1 MVRLAPTPR
10 GDQMNILD
18 HYHDLMECL
27 DISGYPEHFDGPV
40 PEVSTSGDY
49 DPVQVAE
56 CCGYLTDVLMA
67 HLETVFGD
75 KNV

>member
-1 MVRLAPTPR
+1 
-10 GDQMNILD
+10 MNILD
-18 HYHDLMECL
+18 HYEDLMECL
-27 DISGYPEHFDGPV
+27 DIAGYPEHFDGPV
-40 PEVSTSGDY
+40 PEVGDHREDY

>member
-1 MVRLAPTPR
+1 
-10 GDQMNILD
+10 MNILD
-18 HYHDLMECL
+18 HYEDLMECL
-27 DISGYPEHFDGPV
+27 DIAGYPEHFDGPV
-40 PEVSTSGDY
+40 PEVGDHREDY

-56 CCGYLTDVLMA
+56 CCGYLTDVLIG

>member
-1 MVRLAPTPR
+1 
-10 GDQMNILD
+10 MNILD
-18 HYHDLMECL
+18 HYEDLMECL
-27 DISGYPEHFDGPV
+27 DIAGYPEHFDGPV
-40 PEVSTSGDY
+40 PEVGEHREDY

-67 HLETVFGD
+67 PLETVFGD

>member
-1 MVRLAPTPR
+1 
-10 GDQMNILD
+10 MNILD
-18 HYHDLMECL
+18 HYEDLMECL
-27 DISGYPEHFDGPV
+27 DIAGYPEHFDGPV
-40 PEVSTSGDY
+40 PEVGEHREDY